1 MADFDLD
8 DIVTLF
14 YSFAVATDVL
24 ELTRQFLWDYCSTN
38 HDSLLLYRNNIASN
52 NRALYPLTMS
62 YLGLSEHID
71 FDSLPDPSGRI
82 RLDEVIGEG
91 TYGEVFRAFD
101 LETGMS
107 GANLIL
113 CYNGVWFIRN

>member
-1 MADFDLD
+1 
-8 DIVTLF
+8 
-14 YSFAVATDVL
+14 
-24 ELTRQFLWDYCSTN
+24 
-38 HDSLLLYRNNIASN
+38 
-52 NRALYPLTMS
+52 MS

-101 LETGMS
+101 IDAGKVATLLSYCLYTVDS
-107 GANLIL
+107 
-113 CYNGVWFIRN
+113 FIP